1 MTRKT
6 DPRIFRLPVT
16 HDWLVNFNSFTFQ
29 QNLRSI
35 NYLIIWLN
43 YFWFTQGFYLVKNRI
58 IFEDKL
64 AYYWHLVLYGLS
76 QRFSRRKDHIRKR
89 RTLLTLVH
97 RRPKF
102 GLSTELR
109 SLLRRRLKSSFRR
122 RFLMKKLGLG
132 HQGKFQLRWSSF
144 VFRKQWLLAKEH
156 EQTYSRFYRRLKYRQ
171 KRRLRRRLINK
182 KRNYNFKNKFN
193 YKDKMKFK
201 RKRRRWG
208 RKKKLR
214 LRHRRFRFLNL
225 LLFQKILVVRL
236 KNFVEEMLGSFTRK
250 INYVTFTLHVAVPK
264 IRFFHFTFPLRPLR
278 LFKVSKSSSLY
289 YLATMFPRFIGKYF
303 HFYAL
308 INLGELMQLAILS
321 FYYYQCR
328 VLMQWL
334 YRRLKEVRKHDHRV
348 SHKSFFYHF
357 TSTVESIGI
366 LLGRL
371 RGLRLSVSGK
381 VNGVDRT
388 THYHIIS
395 GKQVPRQQLVVDA
408 NVHYTAASVPTYTG
422 VLYVQ
427 LWLLLK
433 VPV

>member
-16 HDWLVNFNSFTFQ
+16 HDWLVNFNSFTFH
-29 QNLRSI
+29 QNLRNI

-43 YFWFTQGFYLVKNRI
+43 YFWFTQGFYLIKNRI
-58 IFEDKL
+58 IFEDHL

-89 RTLLTLVH
+89 RTLLTLIH
-97 RRPKF
+97 RRKKVGIGP
-102 GLSTELR
+102 ELR
-109 SLLRRRLKSSFRR
+109 SLLRRRVKSSFRR
-122 RFLMKKLGLG
+122 RFLIKKLSLG
-132 HQGKFQLRWSSF
+132 QQGKFQLRWGSF
-144 VFRKQWLLAKEH
+144 VFRKRWVLTTESA
-156 EQTYSRFYRRLKYRQ
+156 QTYSRLYRRLKYRQ
-171 KRRLRRRLINK
+171 KRRLRRRRRLAK
-182 KRNYNFKNKFN
+182 TLN
-193 YKDKMKFK
+193 YKFKGNKPNYKFK
-201 RKRRRWG
+201 GKRGKGKWR

-225 LLFQKILVVRL
+225 LLFQKILVIRL
-236 KNFVEEMLGSFTRK
+236 KNLVEEMLSSFTRK
-250 INYVTFTLHVAVPK
+250 INYVTLTLHVAVPR

-289 YLATMFPRFIGKYF
+289 YLATMFPRFIGKYYQ
-303 HFYAL
+303 FYAL
-308 INLGELMQLAILS
+308 INLGELMQLSILS

-334 YRRLKEVRKHDHRV
+334 YRRLREVRKHDHRV

-388 THYHIIS
+388 TNYHIIS
-395 GKQVPRQQLVVDA
+395 GKQIPRQQLVVDA
-408 NVHYTAASVPTYTG
+408 NVQYTAASVPTYTG
-422 VLYVQ
+422 VLYIQ